1 MSREQAPYVTL
12 DVFSSERFKGNPLA
26 IVNTSNINLS
36 PEEQQTLAKEFNY
49 SETVFLSHPD
59 KTKNPKIAIWTPQN
73 EMELAG
79 HPVIGT
85 GHYLFHK
92 LLANT
97 GDGKAPRDITVE
109 TKAGPVLISIDP
121 STNVVYA
128 SIPHNVHVHSIKA
141 SLDRILPVQ
150 KSLQGADLLGV
161 SSTFPVVSIVKGVTY
176 VLVDLFNRPDLFS
189 SLVPG
194 PNPTVELDAEWTPS
208 FTGTIYYK
216 VLNTSSKEDS
226 YTWDLRV
233 RMMAIDL
240 EDPATGSA
248 GCTLGAYLALSFR
261 ELGKKHRFN
270 ISQGTEMG
278 RESNIAVEVKLN
290 KEGTSVSSVKLAGEV
305 AFVAEGTVF
314 VR

>member
-1 MSREQAPYVTL
+1 MPGEQAPYVTL

-36 PEEQQTLAKEFNY
+36 PAKQQTLAKEFNY
-49 SETVFLSHPD
+49 SETVFLSYPD
-59 KTKNPKIAIWTPQN
+59 KSKNPKITIWTPQN

-92 LLANT
+92 LLANS
-97 GDGKAPRDITVE
+97 GNAGAPSNITVD
-109 TKAGPVLISIDP
+109 TKAGPVQISIEL

-128 SIPHNVHVHSIKA
+128 SIPHNIHVHSTGA
-141 SLDRILPVQ
+141 PLDRILPVQ
-150 KSLQGADLLGV
+150 KSLQGADLAGV
-161 SSTFPVVSIVKGVTY
+161 PSTSPVVSIVKGVTY
-176 VLVDLFNRPDLFS
+176 VLVDLSNRTDLFP

-194 PNPTVELDAEWTPS
+194 SNPSVDLDAEWTPS
-208 FTGTIYYK
+208 FMGTLYYQ
-216 VLNTSSKEDS
+216 VLNTTENEDT
-226 YTWDLRV
+226 YTWNLRV

-248 GCTLGAYLALSFR
+248 GCTLGACLALSSADKGR
-261 ELGKKHRFN
+261 KHRFN

-278 RESNIAVEVKLN
+278 RESNIIVEVELSQ
-290 KEGTSVSSVKLAGEV
+290 EGTSVSSVKLAGEA